1 MLSNR
6 ELFESYNKVVY
17 RTCYFMVHNAADA
30 EDLCQEVF
38 ITVFRSPWQ
47 EVEYIRAWIM
57 KITVN
62 ACLNHLKRSR
72 NLQQKVAQN
81 LKLWSGN
88 SETPVERLI
97 EQKETAL
104 EWAVHMSKLP
114 VKIRA
119 VLTLRYMHDF
129 SLAEISEA
137 LSIPVGTAKSRQHKG
152 LKMMKQILLKA
163 GIQDEEWGR
172 DYFEESGKYAEASAK

>member
-1 MLSNR
+1 MQSNR
-6 ELFESYNKVVY
+6 ELFEAYNKAVY
-17 RTCYFMVHNAADA
+17 RTCYYMVHDAADA

-38 ITVFRSPWQ
+38 ITVFRSQWQ
-47 EVEYIRAWIM
+47 DVEYIRAWIM

-72 NLQQKVAQN
+72 SLQQKVAEN
-81 LKLWSGN
+81 LHLWNGN

-104 EWAVHMSKLP
+104 EWAVYMSKLP
-114 VKIRA
+114 AKIRA

-137 LSIPVGTAKSRQHKG
+137 LSIPLGTAKSRQHKG
-152 LKMMKQILLKA
+152 LKMMRRILLEA
-163 GIQDEEWGR
+163 GIQDEEWKGEH
-172 DYFEESGKYAEASAK
+172 YEEAGKYAGASIK